1 MTKPRDWLGKD
12 TVCPI
17 DGAFKPQSG
26 MGEVNQCIQLL
37 IATIIGERVMRPEFG
52 CRLYTRVWENL
63 DDVASQ
69 GLKDIREAIDNFEPR
84 VDLISVNSRIFRD
97 EGRVLFAVEYR
108 IRDTNVV
115 ENLVFPFSGN
125 VNNG

>member
-1 MTKPRDWLGKD
+1 MANNRDWLGQD
-12 TVCPI
+12 TTFPI
-17 DGAFKPQSG
+17 NEAFTPQTG

-37 IATIIGERVMRPEFG
+37 ISTVPGERVQRPEFG
-52 CRLYTRVWENL
+52 CRLYTRVWDNI

-69 GLKDIREAIDNFEPR
+69 GLSDIRVAIETYEPR
-84 VDLISVNSRIFRD
+84 VSLISVNSRIFRD

-115 ENLVFPFSGN
+115 ENLVFPFSAGQ
-125 VNNG
+125 G